1 MNAYHFAIVDETGY
15 IRDYFRSGL
24 ASPESLSFAEARK
37 EIKFFKRKY
46 GLLDGCRFRSVTPE
60 EIEQGHITA

>member
-1 MNAYHFAIVDETGY
+1 MKAYHFAIVDETGY
-15 IRDYFRSGL
+15 IRDTFRK
-24 ASPESLSFAEARK
+24 SLSFAAARK

-60 EIEQGHITA
+60 EIEQDHVAA